1 MRRDAQSKIIIALI
15 PVIVLVGLLALDIS
29 IFGSDAILGPSQ
41 VSLLVATGICV
52 WLSMWRYKTP
62 WSTVEDAIRDILT
75 FISKQ

>member
-1 MRRDAQSKIIIALI
+1 MEQKGSGKIIIALI

-52 WLSMWRYKTP
+52 
-62 WSTVEDAIRDILT
+62 
-75 FISKQ
+75 